1 MTEFPDL
8 LETKEKLVVATQG
21 VLKFEVGQT
30 SGWIRPKIAYTTL
43 MIMIMMILTTL
54 RMMMMFAPKAFDT
67 SISWPAGQDKSSVSN
82 SQATSSMAEN
92 TGGVTSAPLIR
103 SYYLTVLYLEG

>member
-1 MTEFPDL
+1 M
-8 LETKEKLVVATQG
+8 ETKEKLVVATQG
-21 VLKFEVGQT
+21 VLKLEVGQT

-43 MIMIMMILTTL
+43 MIMIMMIFKTS
-54 RMMMMFAPKAFDT
+54 RMIDDDVFASKAYDT
-67 SISWPAGQDKSSVSN
+67 SISCPTGQDKSSVSN

-92 TGGVTSAPLIR
+92 TGVVTSAPLLR